1 MKKALLFHR
10 ISYIYIM
17 SDIDLI
23 TDLTQDFSVTIG
35 DNPQEVYGNRL
46 LLNIFEI
53 TFLTKKRQFVYNKE
67 VVIDP
72 YGGDAEKIIN
82 KQNVF
87 LDSQSLSA
95 ALIITINE
103 TVKSMQSD
111 ETEFTPKTEKI
122 EKAELVSVDIIN
134 YTVYATIRIYPMEV
148 EAYADL
154 VWRLPI
160 IKKG

>member
-1 MKKALLFHR
+1 
-10 ISYIYIM
+10 M

-67 VVIDP
+67 VIIDS

-134 YTVYATIRIYPMEV
+134 YTVYATIRIYPIEV
-148 EAYADL
+148 EAYTDL
-154 VWRLPI
+154 IWRLPI

>member
-1 MKKALLFHR
+1 
-10 ISYIYIM
+10 M

-134 YTVYATIRIYPMEV
+134 YTVYATIRIYPIEV
-148 EAYADL
+148 EAYTDL
-154 VWRLPI
+154 IWRLPI

>member
-1 MKKALLFHR
+1 
-10 ISYIYIM
+10 M

>member
-1 MKKALLFHR
+1 
-10 ISYIYIM
+10 M

-67 VVIDP
+67 VIIDS